1 MAGGMGAV
9 RMAPAATNGHLG
21 PITESEIRSMPAVW
35 RRTLDRLDEEARQL
49 AALIRVSS
57 SITYVGCGSGHLAGV
72 AAVELLRDAG
82 VAAMSPVASD
92 YVLRP
97 PVATE
102 RDQRPLLVAF
112 SRSGETTETHAALE
126 AFRARTNGCTVAV
139 TCRPGSA
146 LAKLSD
152 RTVAIPE
159 ADERAVPQTRSVSAF
174 LLFSVLVAARLAHAD
189 VRVQVRTAAD
199 ALERRANDIWDALS
213 SSSSAQSYALLG
225 SGVGYPLA
233 TEAAL
238 KLTEMGQVPAS
249 AWRALEYRHGP
260 IEALNRRTAV
270 IGPLGVALDAA
281 EDLAVRDAATRA
293 ASLVDPV
300 ALAGSANE
308 PGAPLM
314 QLYVLHA
321 LALLAAR
328 SRGRDAD
335 APEQIRAFI
344 DDVHLPIPE
353 KNRT

>member
-1 MAGGMGAV
+1 MTTT
-9 RMAPAATNGHLG
+9 AATTDGHLG
-21 PITESEIRSMPAVW
+21 PITETEIRSMPALW
-35 RRTLDRLDEEARQL
+35 RRTLDRLDEEAREL
-49 AALIRVSS
+49 TALIRASS

-97 PVATE
+97 PVSME
-102 RDQRPLLVAF
+102 GDVRPLLVAF
-112 SRSGETTETHAALE
+112 SRSGETTETRAALD
-126 AFRARTNGCTVAV
+126 AFRARTSGRTVVV

-146 LAKLSD
+146 LANLSD

-174 LLFSVLVAARLAHAD
+174 LLFSVLVAARLAHVD
-189 VRVQVRTAAD
+189 VREQIRTAAD
-199 ALERRANDIWDALS
+199 ALEQRASDIWDALS
-213 SSSSAQSYALLG
+213 PSSSAESYAVLG

-233 TEAAL
+233 AEAAL
-238 KLTEMGQVPAS
+238 KLTEMGKVPAS

-260 IEALNRRTAV
+260 IEAVDRRTV
-270 IGPLGVALDAA
+270 VVGPLGVALNTA
-281 EDLAVRDAATRA
+281 EDLAVREAGTRA
-293 ASLVDPV
+293 ASLVNPA
-300 ALAGSANE
+300 ALAGCANE

-335 APEQIRAFI
+335 APEQIRAFV

-353 KNRT
+353 KTRT